1 MEKGNTDELFSIKLN
16 SDGTRHLQKFA
27 VLVKG
32 YLIIGMIFT
41 ILALVDF
48 TVAMKIKHADYGDS
62 FMNFYFK
69 IYPFLSLCVTILFI
83 IQLLCYRQI
92 GIEVKK
98 AILHTDEHLFNS
110 ALSYLTKS
118 MWLAIAGT
126 VFSIL
131 FVFADIVISI
141 KFQL

>member
-16 SDGTRHLQKFA
+16 SEGTRHLQKFA
-27 VLVKG
+27 VLVKA
-32 YLIIGMIFT
+32 YLAIGMIFT
-41 ILALVDF
+41 TLALVDF
-48 TVAMKIKHADYGDS
+48 TLAMKIKQADYGDS

-69 IYPFLSLCVTILFI
+69 IYPFLSLSVTVLFI
-83 IQLLCYRQI
+83 IQLFYYRQI

-118 MWLAIAGT
+118 MWVAIGGT
-126 VFSIL
+126 VFSVL

-141 KFQL
+141 KFRL